1 MCILVE
7 MVTCTDGPQAM
18 DAYCENI
25 MVQLKGNSLN
35 AHTRLL
41 VQECLGGNAG
51 KIWMRAPV
59 YITNPTTKVA

>member
-1 MCILVE
+1 M
-7 MVTCTDGPQAM
+7 TQAM
-18 DAYCENI
+18 DACCQSI

-41 VQECLGGNAG
+41 VQEYLGGNAG
-51 KIWMRAPV
+51 QNWMQAPV